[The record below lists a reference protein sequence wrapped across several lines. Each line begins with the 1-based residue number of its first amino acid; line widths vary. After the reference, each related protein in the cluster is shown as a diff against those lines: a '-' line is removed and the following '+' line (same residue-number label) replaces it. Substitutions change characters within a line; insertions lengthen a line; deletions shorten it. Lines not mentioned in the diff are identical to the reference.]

1 MHLKHRM
8 CPQKCSSVLQ
18 FLKQTL
24 PNVKVVKRKAEEI
37 WFDMN
42 FKKFKLLKVRILEK
56 NFKAEIKTRIKALK
70 HAL

>member
-1 MHLKHRM
+1 MEQVLSWAVLHLKNRM

-24 PNVKVVKRKAEEI
+24 PNVKVVKRKAEET

-42 FKKFKLLKVRILEK
+42 F
-56 NFKAEIKTRIKALK
+56 
-70 HAL
+70 